1 MSDSEE
7 ENTSL
12 NYYDRTDSNEESNE
26 NSDEESN
33 ENSNSNSSSNSTYNS
48 NNETDGENNGT
59 EDVAEYVA
67 KGGFGCVVKPAL
79 ANVINGAKVRFKR
92 TVSKIFKSQKSYTD
106 AVEASGKAFNIM
118 GKDPGH
124 KVTTYKRTF
133 MGSNLKK
140 ATRKGCRI
148 LGHKPIYPIRMNDL
162 GKDISKIEDYYKQ
175 LRDVPFVTIFKG
187 IVKIFHQVKRAHDAG
202 YIHGDIRQ
210 TNVMVIPETGRL
222 TLIDFDWFL
231 PKDEFLEDY
240 KEKLGFY
247 NNPPEVF
254 LYWYNRTPQIGTYAL
269 NSKMQDYVTYTNEAR
284 VTPISLAEL
293 SAANVANYD
302 YFFTPTVKALHATER
317 WKLLQKLLFKTFDSY
332 GLGFTI
338 QRLIRYLYP
347 GKLDG
352 RITNRGVPYSD
363 AELAI
368 IEDIVLN
375 LNGLLD
381 KMVQLKVEGRIVIK
395 DAYSMIKELLN
406 EYKDKVLVATA
417 PKTPPMRAKPS
428 TPLSPKAPPP
438 SPKPSTPLSPKAP
451 PPSPVSNRKTR
462 RRRR

>member
-1 MSDSEE
+1 MSASNYES
-7 ENTSL
+7 NTNS
-12 NYYDRTDSNEESNE
+12 NNNEESNE
-26 NSDEESN
+26 NSNEESN
-33 ENSNSNSSSNSTYNS
+33 NNSDSSSVSTYNS
-48 NNETDGENNGT
+48 NEETDGENNGT

-79 ANVINGAKVRFKR
+79 ANVIDGAKVSFKR

-106 AVEASGKAFNIM
+106 AVKASDKAFNIM

-148 LGHKPIYPIRMNDL
+148 LGRKPIYPIRMNDL

-175 LRDVPFVTIFKG
+175 LRDVPFVKIFKG
-187 IVKIFHQVKRAHDAG
+187 IVKIFHQVKRAYNAG

-210 TNVMVIPETGRL
+210 TNIMVIPETGLL

-231 PKDEFLEDY
+231 PKDEFLQDY

-247 NNPPEVF
+247 SNPPEAF
-254 LYWYNRTPQIGTYAL
+254 LYWYNRKPEIGQHVL
-269 NSKMQDYVTYTNEAR
+269 NSKVQDYVTYTNEAR
-284 VTPISLAEL
+284 VTPITFAEF
-293 SAANVANYD
+293 SEANIANFH
-302 YFFTPTVKALHATER
+302 YFFTPTVKALPATER

-338 QRLIRYLYP
+338 QRLIRYVYP
-347 GKLDG
+347 GELAG
-352 RITNRGVPYSD
+352 RITNGGVPYSV
-363 AELAI
+363 AEIAI
-368 IEDIVLN
+368 IQDIVLN
-375 LNGLLD
+375 LNGLLE

-395 DAYSMIKELLN
+395 DAYRMIKELLE
-406 EYKDKVLVATA
+406 EYKTKVLKATA
-417 PKTPPMRAKPS
+417 PKTPPMSTKPT
-428 TPLSPKAPPP
+428 TPPSPKAPPP
-438 SPKPSTPLSPKAP
+438 SPKPSTPPSPKAP
-451 PPSPVSNRKTR
+451 PPSPASNRKTR
-462 RRRR
+462 RRHYRH